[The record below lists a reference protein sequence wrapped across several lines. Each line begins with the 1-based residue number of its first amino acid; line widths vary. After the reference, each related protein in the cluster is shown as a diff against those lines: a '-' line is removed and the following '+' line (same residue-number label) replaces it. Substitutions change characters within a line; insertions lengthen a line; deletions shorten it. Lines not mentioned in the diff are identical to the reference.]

1 MIPTPSHQ
9 KRKRRLFDGLCNGVT
24 YLSSGL
30 SVFVL
35 IAIFVFIFSKGF
47 SSLGIDLLKG
57 NYWSKN
63 YLTSVETTKN
73 HPGSFGRHPCVRK
86 RPYSSKWG
94 IGFVD
99 TKDQNGDAI
108 VLVEYID
115 EASPFHY
122 LKDESIKDKDVPY
135 LRRLAFRW
143 KTLAIGPKAERR

>member
-1 MIPTPSHQ
+1 MIQTPSHQ

-73 HPGSFGRHPCVRK
+73 HPGSFE
-86 RPYSSKWG
+86 RPSSLSEEASFSSKWG

-108 VLVEYID
+108 VLVEHSLASP
-115 EASPFHY
+115 EASGS
-122 LKDESIKDKDVPY
+122 K
-135 LRRLAFRW
+135 
-143 KTLAIGPKAERR
+143 

>member
-1 MIPTPSHQ
+1 MIQTPSHQ

-73 HPGSFGRHPCVRK
+73 HPGSFE
-86 RPYSSKWG
+86 RPSSLCEEASFSSKWG

-99 TKDQNGDAI
+99 TKDQNGDARI
-108 VLVEYID
+108 
-115 EASPFHY
+115 H
-122 LKDESIKDKDVPY
+122 
-135 LRRLAFRW
+135 
-143 KTLAIGPKAERR
+143 

>member
-1 MIPTPSHQ
+1 MAVILLSNLLLNLMKKKGGEYEMIQTPSHQ

-73 HPGSFGRHPCVRK
+73 HPGSFE
-86 RPYSSKWG
+86 RPSSLCEEASFSSKWG

-99 TKDQNGDAI
+99 TKDQ
-108 VLVEYID
+108 
-115 EASPFHY
+115 
-122 LKDESIKDKDVPY
+122 K
-135 LRRLAFRW
+135 RRCYRSGR
-143 KTLAIGPKAERR
+143 IH